1 MRMADSLQFIVPYI
15 KDGGSD
21 KRMRL
26 FAEFL
31 AAALRRPIDVV
42 NRTGA
47 IIGHTAIA
55 QAKPDGNTVGM
66 ISGEIGMMHWH
77 PNLTSLTFR
86 DYTALAVPFVE
97 ASAII
102 VRQDAPWRTLGEFL
116 QTARDR
122 RIKGSGSPDFGV
134 WKFSLIR
141 LLHAAATD
149 FTRIDWVPTISGEEG
164 IAKLI
169 GGEVEVAPV
178 PMVEAPELI
187 FAKKIRPL
195 ATMDSV
201 RHPLFPDVPTVK
213 EAIGIDVVE
222 THWRGMVGPRGLPPA
237 ITAKLIEASRDVARN
252 PDFAEACRA
261 HGFSVGWFFGAD
273 FAAFMQREDEE
284 YGRVLQPYLAA
295 FPPAAAAH

>member
-1 MRMADSLQFIVPYI
+1 MPYI

-26 FAEFL
+26 FAQFL
-31 AAALRRPIDVV
+31 GEELKRPVEVV

-47 IIGHTAIA
+47 VVGHTAIA
-55 QAKPDGNTVGM
+55 QAKPDGNTIGM

-77 PNLTSLTFR
+77 PNLTPLTFR

-102 VRQDAPWRTLGEFL
+102 VRQDAPWKTLAEFL
-116 QTARDR
+116 QTARER
-122 RIKGSGSPDFGV
+122 WIKGSGSPEFGV
-134 WKFSLIR
+134 WKFSLMR
-141 LLHAAATD
+141 LLHVAGID
-149 FTRIDWVPTISGEEG
+149 FTRIHWTPTISGEEG

-169 GGEVEVAPV
+169 AGEVEVAPV

-195 ATMDSV
+195 VTMDSI

-213 EAIGIDVVE
+213 EAIGIDLLV
-222 THWRGMVGPRGLPPA
+222 THWRGVVGPRGLAPA
-237 ITAKLIEASRDVARN
+237 TAAKLIEACRNISRN
-252 PDFAEACRA
+252 PDFAAACRER
-261 HGFSVGWFFGAD
+261 GFSIGWFLGED
-273 FAAFMQREDEE
+273 FFRFMEQEDEE
-284 YGRVLQPYLAA
+284 YGRVLRPYLAA
-295 FPPAAAAH
+295 FPPVSEVH

>member
-1 MRMADSLQFIVPYI
+1 MADSLQFIVPYI
-15 KDGGSD
+15 RDGGSD

-31 AAALRRPIDVV
+31 AVELKRPIDVI

-47 IIGHTAIA
+47 IIGHMAIA
-55 QAKPDGNTVGM
+55 NAKPDGETIGM

-77 PNLTSLTFR
+77 PHLTTLTFR

-102 VRQDAPWRTLGEFL
+102 VRQDAPWKTLSEFL
-116 QTARDR
+116 QTARER

-141 LLHAAATD
+141 LLHAAAID

-164 IAKLI
+164 IAKLVA
-169 GGEVEVAPV
+169 GEVEVAPV

-187 FAKKIRPL
+187 FEKNIRPL
-195 ATMDSV
+195 VTMDSV
-201 RHPLFPDVPTVK
+201 RHPLFPDIPTVK
-213 EAIGIDVVE
+213 EAIGIDLLV
-222 THWRGMVGPRGLPPA
+222 THWRGVVGPRGLAPVT
-237 ITAKLIEASRDVARN
+237 TAKLIDACRNISRN
-252 PDFAEACRA
+252 TDFADACRA
-261 HGFSVGWFFGAD
+261 RGFSVGWFLGAD
-273 FAAFMQREDEE
+273 FAALMQREDAE

-295 FPPAAAAH
+295 FPSAAEVY